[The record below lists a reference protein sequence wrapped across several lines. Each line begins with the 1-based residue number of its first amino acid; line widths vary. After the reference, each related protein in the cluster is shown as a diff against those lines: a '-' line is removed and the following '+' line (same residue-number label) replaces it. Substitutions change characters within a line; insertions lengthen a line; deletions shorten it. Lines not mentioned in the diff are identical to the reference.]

1 MTNRAESKDHSL
13 ILHFMPLI
21 RSIIHCRKPGNMMEV
36 KEEEVANHQTQIRA
50 GTYYSGSKS
59 AWAIIFNQA
68 F

>member
-36 KEEEVANHQTQIRA
+36 KEEEVANHQT
-50 GTYYSGSKS
+50 
-59 AWAIIFNQA
+59 
-68 F
+68 